1 MVHTGG
7 LFLYTWFC
15 AAWKEHGRWFF
26 GGIIP
31 RAPFLIWA
39 LCGCGGIF
47 IFRQAVPLVSSFQA
61 SVEMCQPKSVYSVF
75 PCIFCSC
82 FFQNIFI
89 RLIFKALNFYFG
101 VISALANAYTSL
113 FCQPYLVDS
122 LLYRSD
128 ERFYDFLKTFRFL
141 GWTLRQKSCNVV
153 RIGGVFLAKKDIIRR
168 KL

>member
-7 LFLYTWFC
+7 LFFYTWFC
-15 AAWKEHGRWFF
+15 AAWKEL

-39 LCGCGGIF
+39 LCGAGAYLFSDKPCPSHLPF
-47 IFRQAVPLVSSFQA
+47 KPLLKHVNLNQFTAHSPAF
-61 SVEMCQPKSVYSVF
+61 
-75 PCIFCSC
+75 FCSC

-113 FCQPYLVDS
+113 FCQPHLVDS

-141 GWTLRQKSCNVV
+141 GRTLRQKSCNVV
-153 RIGGVFLAKKDIIRR
+153 RIGSVFLAKKDIIRR

>member
-1 MVHTGG
+1 M
-7 LFLYTWFC
+7 YTWFC
-15 AAWKEHGRWFF
+15 AAWKEQWAMFF
-26 GGIIP
+26 WGDNP

-39 LCGCGGIF
+39 LCGCEGIF
-47 IFRQAVPLVSSFQA
+47 IFRQAVTLASSFQA
-61 SVEMCQPKSVYSVF
+61 YVEIRQPKSVYSVF
-75 PCIFCSC
+75 PCFFCSC

-101 VISALANAYTSL
+101 VISALANAYTFL
-113 FCQPYLVDS
+113 FCQPHLVDS

-141 GWTLRQKSCNVV
+141 GRTLRQKSCNVV